1 MKKSR
6 LKIQEIT
13 VGGVILDPL
22 GTENPGGWGLQIK
35 ESSMGGV
42 WIFSGTTHCI
52 IIGSYPE
59 KNKLL
64 FKELTILPVT
74 KSARNEVNLHLQENQ

>member
-13 VGGVILDPL
+13 GGGGGVILDPL
-22 GTENPGGWGLQIK
+22 GMENPGGWGVHIK
-35 ESSMGGV
+35 ESSVGGV

-59 KNKLL
+59 KSRSL
-64 FKELTILPVT
+64 
-74 KSARNEVNLHLQENQ
+74 KSSKFYQWLNPQEMK